1 MNIAS
6 RQSFWNS
13 GVKIAKGAYIRSVD
27 GKLGYAISNGAVGL
41 GHYRIS
47 WRGSIAAGSPAAGNG
62 WTGPM
67 GTITKDLNTEEKC
80 LANAASNK
88 WNADKNECY
97 ILGSENN
104 ATTRTEDK
112 KRG

>member
-1 MNIAS
+1 MSMFLYIWS
-6 RQSFWNS
+6 LRIHFVNS
-13 GVKIAKGAYIRSVD
+13 VVFPCPAGA
-27 GKLGYAISNGAVGL
+27 
-41 GHYRIS
+41 
-47 WRGSIAAGSPAAGNG
+47 
-62 WTGPM
+62 
-67 GTITKDLNTEEKC
+67 ITKDLNTEEKC
-80 LANAASNK
+80 IANAASNK